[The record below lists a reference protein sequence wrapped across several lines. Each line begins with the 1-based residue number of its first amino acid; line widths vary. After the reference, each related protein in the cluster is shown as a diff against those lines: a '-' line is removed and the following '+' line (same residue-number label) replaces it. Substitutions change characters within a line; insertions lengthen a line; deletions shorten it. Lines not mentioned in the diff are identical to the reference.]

1 MIIEFIKSFFVKKP
15 PNDLEIYGMFWSMSV
30 WFVIFWIFGLLL
42 AHIIRSTSGIDKS
55 KEIDNNFRSVQRRHQ
70 KMYEEQQ
77 RRLRQE
83 KLKNVDR
90 LED

>member
-15 PNDLEIYGMFWSMSV
+15 PDDLEIYGMFWSFSFTFIV
-30 WFVIFWIFGLLL
+30 FWIIGSLI
-42 AHIIRSTSGIDKS
+42 AHVINSTMRIDKRD
-55 KEIDNNFRSVQRRHQ
+55 EIDNNFRSVQRRHQ

-83 KLKNVDR
+83 KLKNIDR